1 MSNNVTTVLAANA
14 AIQSSIAAQQAQEAT
29 VISCMAYMSGFQGRG
44 ASVAEAR
51 QYSSCVST
59 VYPSAEIGIEI
70 PAKALVLTFL
80 LAALIGMAIAGYK
93 RFKRGSLWGA
103 NWVEIIILYPV
114 FGCVACGLGWFIYW
128 GVAYL
133 LS

>member
-1 MSNNVTTVLAANA
+1 MSSAVTTALAANA
-14 AIQSSIAAQQAQEAT
+14 AIQASVAAQQAHEANVT
-29 VISCMAYMSGFQGRG
+29 SCMAFMSGFQGRG
-44 ASVAEAR
+44 ASVQEAR

-103 NWVEIIILYPV
+103 DWVEIIIFYPV
-114 FGCVACGLGWFIYW
+114 FGCVACGLGWLVYW
-128 GVAYL
+128 GIAYL